1 MRSPLADSERE
12 RLIQAMLPDVPFD
25 GWSMRTLRGAARRA
39 GIPYPEAA
47 ALFPRGAP
55 DMVAA
60 MSHWADRQML
70 QRLETALLH
79 APGQASGQPPGQPL
93 GTEPLG
99 LSRRVALALHIR
111 FEVLLPWREAVRRG
125 LSVLALPQNAPLGLK
140 LLYDSVDAIWE
151 GIGDHPTDFSF
162 YTKRAS
168 LAAILAAATLYW
180 LDDRSPNFEDTDA
193 FVERRLADLHRLTG
207 IGRRFADASDLLPN
221 PFRLFRPSR

>member
-1 MRSPLADSERE
+1 MRSPFVEAERE
-12 RLIQAMLPDVPFD
+12 RLIEAMLPEVPFD
-25 GWSMRTLRGAARRA
+25 GWSRRALRAAARRA
-39 GIPYPEAA
+39 GIPFEEAT

-70 QRLETALLH
+70 RRLETALL
-79 APGQASGQPPGQPL
+79 QPPGA
-93 GTEPLG
+93 EPLG
-99 LSRRVALALHIR
+99 LSRRVALAVHLR
-111 FEVLLPWREAVRRG
+111 FEVVLPWREALRRG
-125 LSVLALPQNAPLGLK
+125 LSVLAPPHNLPLGLR

-151 GIGDHPTDFSF
+151 GVGDHPTDFSY

-207 IGRRFADASDLLPN
+207 IRRRFGAASDALPN
-221 PFRLFRPSR
+221 PFRLFRAPR

>member
-1 MRSPLADSERE
+1 MRSPFADSERE

-25 GWSMRTLRGAARRA
+25 GWSARALRGAARRA
-39 GIPYPEAA
+39 GIPYQEAA

-55 DMVAA
+55 DMVTA

-70 QRLETALLH
+70 QRLETALLQS
-79 APGQASGQPPGQPL
+79 PGQAPGA
-93 GTEPLG
+93 EPLG
-99 LSRRVALALHIR
+99 LSRRVALAIHIR
-111 FEVLLPWREAVRRG
+111 FEVVLPWREAVRRG

-140 LLYDSVDAIWE
+140 LLYDSVDAIWQ
-151 GIGDHPTDFSF
+151 GVGDHPTDFSF

-168 LAAILAAATLYW
+168 LAAILAATTLYW

-193 FVERRLADLHRLTG
+193 FVERRLADLYRLTG
-207 IGRRFADASDLLPN
+207 MTRRFSAAFGMLPN

>member
-1 MRSPLADSERE
+1 MRSPFADSERE
-12 RLIQAMLPDVPFD
+12 RLIEAILPDVPFD
-25 GWSMRTLRGAARRA
+25 GWSRRALRSAARRA
-39 GIPYPEAA
+39 AIPYEEAT

-70 QRLETALLH
+70 RRLETAL
-79 APGQASGQPPGQPL
+79 PQPPGA
-93 GTEPLG
+93 EPLG
-99 LSRRVALALHIR
+99 LSRRVTVAIHIK
-111 FEVLLPWREAVRRG
+111 FEVVWPWREAVRRG
-125 LSVLALPQNAPLGLK
+125 LSVLALPHNLPLGLR

-151 GIGDHPTDFSF
+151 GVGDHPTDFSY

-193 FVERRLADLHRLTG
+193 FVERRLADLYRLTG
-207 IGRRFADASDLLPN
+207 IRRRLTAASDTLPN

>member
-1 MRSPLADSERE
+1 MRSPFADGERE
-12 RLIQAMLPDVPFD
+12 RLIQAILPDIPFD
-25 GWSMRTLRGAARRA
+25 GWSTRALRGAARRA
-39 GIPYPEAA
+39 GIPFEEAA

-70 QRLETALLH
+70 NRLETAMLQSPGQ
-79 APGQASGQPPGQPL
+79 APGQASGA
-93 GTEPLG
+93 EPLG
-99 LSRRVALALHIR
+99 LSRRVALAIHIR
-111 FEVLLPWREAVRRG
+111 FEVVLPWREAVRRG

-151 GIGDHPTDFSF
+151 GVGDHPTDFSF

-193 FVERRLADLHRLTG
+193 FVERRLADLSRLTG
-207 IGRRFADASDLLPN
+207 ISRRFAAASDLLPN

>member
-1 MRSPLADSERE
+1 MRSPFADSERE
-12 RLIQAMLPDVPFD
+12 RLIQAILPDVPFD
-25 GWSMRTLRGAARRA
+25 GWSRRALRGAARRA
-39 GIPYPEAA
+39 GIPYEEAV

-70 QRLETALLH
+70 HRLETALLQTQG
-79 APGQASGQPPGQPL
+79 A
-93 GTEPLG
+93 EPLG
-99 LSRRVALALHIR
+99 VSRRVAMAIHIR
-111 FEVLLPWREAVRRG
+111 FEVVLPWREAVRRG

-151 GIGDHPTDFSF
+151 GIGDFPTDFSF

-193 FVERRLADLHRLTG
+193 FVERRLADLYRLTG
-207 IGRRFADASDLLPN
+207 ISRRFAAASDLLPN